1 MESNKT
7 SLNIKP
13 FDPSALKVEVKNA
26 TIGQLCDMLSK
37 NLIDLQPDFQRKT
50 DVWNKKKKSR
60 LIESLILGLPLPS
73 FYFYIDQKKGK
84 WVIIDGLQRLCALKD
99 FIVKKTLKLSGLEL
113 LSNDLYDKTYDD
125 FSYFEQL
132 TIGMRSVTLN
142 VISGDASVEAKYI
155 IFRRI
160 NSEGT
165 KLSPAEVRNALFHGE
180 SMNYVRDLAK
190 SSEFKLATDS
200 KVSDKRLLHQ
210 DYAARFI
217 VFFVLGYKEYKD
229 NNMEKFIGKG
239 LLTIDQNCDKYNL
252 SSLQIIYDSSL
263 KTCKEL
269 LGDDCFR
276 LPLDNNGKKYK
287 DIKNKRISMSLFEAT
302 MYAVSKLTIQQRDN
316 ILANKESFVKAYE
329 NLFKDEELRLS
340 LKNGTNQNQAV
351 YKRFSKI
358 EAIVNKYSR
367 KND

>member
-1 MESNKT
+1 MVNSNA

-73 FYFYIDQKKGK
+73 FYFYIDQENGK

-99 FIVKKTLKLSGLEL
+99 FVVEKTLKLSGLEL
-113 LSNDLYDKTYDD
+113 LSNDLYDKTYDE

-142 VISGDASVEAKYI
+142 VLSGDAPVEAKYI

-180 SMNYVRDLAK
+180 SMKYVRELAN
-190 SSEFKLATDS
+190 SSEFKEATDN
-200 KVSDKRLLHQ
+200 KVSDKRLLNQ
-210 DYAARFI
+210 DFAARFI
-217 VFFVLGYKEYKD
+217 VFYVLGYKEYKD
-229 NNMEKFIGKG
+229 NNMEKFIGRG
-239 LLTIDQNCDKYNL
+239 LLAIDQNTKKY
-252 SSLQIIYDSSL
+252 SLRSLKETFYTSL
-263 KTCKEL
+263 KTCKQL

-276 LPLDNNGKKYK
+276 LPLDSNGKKLK
-287 DIKNKRISMSLFEAT
+287 GLKNKNISISLFEAT
-302 MYAVSKLTIQQRDN
+302 MYAISQLDSQEKIN
-316 ILANKESFVKAYE
+316 ILTNKESFVKAYE
-329 NLFKDEELRLS
+329 DLFKDESLRLS
-340 LKNGTNQNQAV
+340 LNNGTNQNQAV
-351 YKRFSKI
+351 IKRFSKI
-358 EAIVNKYSR
+358 EGIVNKYSR
-367 KND
+367 KDD

>member
-1 MESNKT
+1 MDYNT
-7 SLNIKP
+7 SPNIKP

-50 DVWNKKKKSR
+50 DVWDKKKKSR

-99 FIVKKTLKLSGLEL
+99 FIVEKSLKLTGLEL
-113 LSNDLYDKTYDD
+113 LSNEQYDKKYDD

-142 VISGDASVEAKYI
+142 VLSGNSSVEAKYI
-155 IFRRI
+155 IFKRI

-165 KLSPAEVRNALFHGE
+165 KLSPAEVRNALFHGK
-180 SMNYVRDLAK
+180 SMEFVRELSK
-190 SSEFKLATDS
+190 SSEFNEATDN
-200 KVSDKRLLHQ
+200 KVSDKRLLNQ

-217 VFFVLGYKEYKD
+217 VFYVLGYKEYKD
-229 NNMEKFIGKG
+229 NSMEKFIGKG
-239 LLTIDQNCDKYNL
+239 LLAIDQNIEKYNL
-252 SSLQIIYDSSL
+252 VSLENAYYTSL

-276 LPLDNNGKKYK
+276 LPLDNNGKRYK
-287 DIKNKRISMSLFEAT
+287 NLKKKRISISLFEAT
-302 MYAVSKLTIQQRDN
+302 MYAVSQLDNQQKYN
-316 ILANKESFVKAYE
+316 ILENKEPFVKAYE
-329 NLFKDEELRLS
+329 NLFKEEDLRLS
-340 LKNGTNQNQAV
+340 VNNGTNQNQAV

-358 EAIVNKYSR
+358 EEIVNRYSI
-367 KND
+367 